1 MYNCTTVEMAENAN
15 FHPLCIIILF
25 CTTNCR
31 SWIWV
36 SAMVDAVQW
45 YPFAFSFLMQL
56 TRCCYSTKWLSVC
69 KCDLC
74 TESHIQ
80 LSLFAPQ
87 TFHTGEKTDTCTTLQ
102 HCRQR
107 ACCYVSNE
115 QKQGITAQDSSSFIV
130 MDFWALLSICRC
142 PLKHAICQVDQ

>member
-1 MYNCTTVEMAENAN
+1 MQIFTHCASSFCSAQPTAEVGYELVRWQTPYSGIPSRSRSSCSLLAAATLPSGFPYAN
-15 FHPLCIIILF
+15 VIY
-25 CTTNCR
+25 
-31 SWIWV
+31 
-36 SAMVDAVQW
+36 VQNLI
-45 YPFAFSFLMQL
+45 FS
-56 TRCCYSTKWLSVC
+56 S
-69 KCDLC
+69 
-74 TESHIQ
+74 